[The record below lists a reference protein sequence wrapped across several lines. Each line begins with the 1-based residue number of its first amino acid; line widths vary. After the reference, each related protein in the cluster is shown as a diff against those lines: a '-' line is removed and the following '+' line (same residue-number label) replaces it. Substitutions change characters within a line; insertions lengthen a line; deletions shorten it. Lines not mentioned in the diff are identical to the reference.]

1 MSLLMACKNCRM
13 LTKKENCPVCRTQTT
28 KHWSGYLGVID
39 PEKSNIAK
47 KMNIHLPGE
56 YAVKL

>member
-1 MSLLMACKNCRM
+1 MACKNCKM
-13 LTKKENCPVCRTQTT
+13 LTEQEHCPVCKSPTT

-47 KMNIHLPGE
+47 KLSITLVGE
-56 YAVKL
+56 YAVKT